1 MLHFIFSLFGEIL
14 SSHSLFRWQWT
25 FVMSI
30 GIPSPFQLNA
40 EALQQ
45 RLVAYHPSWKTEILF
60 ERPAKMFPLE
70 SKAKQKIYEN

>member
-1 MLHFIFSLFGEIL
+1 
-14 SSHSLFRWQWT
+14 
-25 FVMSI
+25 MSI